1 MEEINGTEN
10 KIRDDVNVS
19 SDLQN
24 KKLTKK
30 GVFIA
35 GIVFFVLVIAM
46 FVVTCCFKSVITDI
60 ANSATTPEQGIA
72 VAVALLVLISI
83 FPVILLPM
91 LAFFITSVVLLSL
104 SIKSCIKNI
113 RVASITCLCI
123 DIAIFV
129 CTVALILIWI
139 SV

>member
-123 DIAIFV
+123 DIAFFV
-129 CTVALILIWI
+129 CTAALILIWI

>member
-129 CTVALILIWI
+129 CKVALILIWI

>member
-1 MEEINGTEN
+1 MEEINEAES
-10 KIRDDVNVS
+10 KIRNDVNVS

-35 GIVFFVLVIAM
+35 GIVFFALIVAM
-46 FVVTCCFKSVITDI
+46 FVVTCCYKGVITDI

-72 VAVALLVLISI
+72 VAVALLVFISI

-91 LAFFITSVVLLSL
+91 LVFFITSVVLLSL
-104 SIKSCIKNI
+104 SIKSCNKSI
-113 RVASITCLCI
+113 RIASITCLCI
-123 DIAIFV
+123 DIAIVV
-129 CTVALILIWI
+129 CTAVLILIWI